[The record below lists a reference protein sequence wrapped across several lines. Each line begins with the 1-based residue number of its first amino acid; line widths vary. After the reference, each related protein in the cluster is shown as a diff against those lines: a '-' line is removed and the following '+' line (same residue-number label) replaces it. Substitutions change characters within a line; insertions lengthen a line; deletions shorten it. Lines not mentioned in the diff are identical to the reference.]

1 MSSEARPITAAA
13 FASALTDLPVENLY
27 AKAFEIN
34 NSIAHLEHSNTQLKE
49 YSDSIK
55 NDSSLA
61 VDVRREGD
69 RDCEDAIKENDV
81 VIARQ
86 RERIGLLKAEV
97 ERRGGRWHEAGGEER
112 PNGHVDEEG
121 EEEVVAGRGSDG
133 RLTDE
138 ELRRRMEE
146 RMGADEDDDDNGD
159 GMHL

>member
-27 AKAFEIN
+27 AKAFELN

-61 VDVRREGD
+61 EDVRREGD

-112 PNGHVDEEG
+112 PNGQVE
-121 EEEVVAGRGSDG
+121 EEEVVAGRGSGG

-146 RMGADEDDDDNGD
+146 RMGADEGADDGGD